1 MEHRILTGGGE
12 HWLPFARSC
21 ITKLKKLGL
30 SYANQSFEVD
40 GTSIKVRVEPGHEYI
55 RIEGGG
61 TAYMESG
68 QLEWTFPGGL
78 NPERYD
84 AAKWNFLDIP
94 TTDKYLGWVQTS
106 PPKKIGVQ
114 KNKPDLYE
122 GMPSIAVGYPQGDD
136 AEKNAE
142 TKDKY
147 ADTTT
152 VKKLIANY
160 FPASLFSGKMRL
172 FMQAQY
178 GGREKIR
185 SYGLELGL
193 VGTSAVLKYRGVT
206 GVAVQFGVYSHISPG
221 IFTAPDGSYWLISIR
236 TNLYSTLYEVDAYSI
251 STTPGA
257 SGMKLK
263 LKNPELTA
271 NERRQIESYL
281 FAEAEIDTDS
291 PVRIGSFPARM
302 ESAIGYGWKWNTDG
316 SKAAIVVHE
325 FKGTGASDNRWVA
338 RTIQIGIAY
347 EKDEASDNFVF
358 RMTAETTL
366 HGEWTDGWGTFNIFT
381 TEDDPPVGGRLEH
394 WSVASYWLGVKPAF
408 AFSDVSVYGYFVNDV
423 WTPVTLSRTLRLDP
437 VYTQSDTGILYEPGI
452 DMDIENRYQYG
463 YLPANSSC
471 TYRSERVTQGTEMS
485 ISFDGFSYLGRQR
498 TGNFLVYTKKVV
510 ATGPEPNPADFVSA
524 NLTNVYYSPGNPPG
538 YFSGDFNAGDTTV
551 TTARVT
557 RTWTAWTGYSNDAWA
572 LIIPTC
578 DSEAVYISTHAYDAS
593 DLVTTS
599 FVASTGITS
608 FSGEGGSFSP
618 WSNAGSNNDWFG
630 ITANETTG
638 GDTDPR
644 PESTT
649 YVFNFNTVLHGAQ
662 GVPGGS
668 YYTLFN
674 VDYNYPFY
682 DRGMYTF
689 TSAGGRYAM
698 SEGLNF
704 PASVNFRNRFV
715 GWA

>member
-1 MEHRILTGGGE
+1 MEHRLILGGDQY
-12 HWLPFARSC
+12 LPFARSRVRA
-21 ITKLKKLGL
+21 LKALGL
-30 SYANQSFEVD
+30 PYVDQSFEVD
-40 GTSIKVRVEPGHEYI
+40 GVSIKVRIEPGHEYI
-55 RIEGGG
+55 RLEGNP
-61 TAYMESG
+61 TAYLESG
-68 QLEWTFPGGL
+68 QLEWTFPGEL

-84 AAKWNFLDIP
+84 PAKWHFLDIP
-94 TTDKYLGWVQTS
+94 ATDKYLGWAQTS
-106 PPKKIGVQ
+106 PPKKTGTQ

-122 GMPSIAVGYPQGDD
+122 GMPSIAVGYPQGED
-136 AEKNAE
+136 ADKNAE
-142 TKDKY
+142 TKAKY
-147 ADTTT
+147 ADTTI

-178 GGREKIR
+178 GGREKIQ
-185 SYGLELGL
+185 SYGLEIGL
-193 VGTSAVLKYRGVT
+193 VGTSAVLKYRGRN
-206 GVAVQFGVYSHISPG
+206 GKAIQFGVYSHISPG

-236 TNLYSTLYEVDAYSI
+236 TNLYSTLYEVDAYPI

-257 SGMKLK
+257 SGMKAALK
-263 LKNPELTA
+263 SPELTA
-271 NERRQIESYL
+271 DERRNIEAYL

-291 PVRIGSFPARM
+291 PIRIGSFTARM

-316 SKAAIVVHE
+316 SKAAVVVHE

-338 RTIQIGIAY
+338 RTIQMGITY
-347 EKDEASDNFVF
+347 EKDEASGSFVF
-358 RMTAETTL
+358 RATAETTL

-381 TEDDPPVGGRLEH
+381 TEDDPPVGGRLEL
-394 WSVASYWLGVKPAF
+394 WSLAINIFGRKPAF

-423 WTPVTLSRTLRLDP
+423 WAPVTLSRTLRLDP
-437 VYTQSDTGILYEPGI
+437 VYTQSDTGIFYGPGLN
-452 DMDIENRYQYG
+452 MGVENRYQYG
-463 YLPANSSC
+463 YLPASSSC
-471 TYRSERVTQGTEMS
+471 TYRAERVTQGTEMS

-498 TGNFLVYTKKVV
+498 TGTFTVYTKDV
-510 ATGPEPNPADFVSA
+510 APIGSAPNPIDYVSA
-524 NLTNVYYSPGNPPG
+524 NLTGVSYSPGDPPG
-538 YFSGDFNAGDTTV
+538 YFSGVFHAGDTTV
-551 TTARVT
+551 ATARVT
-557 RTWTAWTGYSNDAWA
+557 RTWTSWAGYANDAWA
-572 LIIPTC
+572 LIIPKC
-578 DSEAVYISTHAYDAS
+578 DAEAVYISTHAYDGS

-618 WSNAGSNNDWFG
+618 WSNAGSNNDWNG
-630 ITANETTG
+630 ITANQTTG
-638 GDTDPR
+638 GNTDPR

-649 YVFNFNTVLHGAQ
+649 YVFNFNSVIHGVL

-668 YYTLFN
+668 YYALFN

-698 SEGLNF
+698 SEGLMF
-704 PASVNFRNRFV
+704 PGSVNFRHRFV